1 MTYAPLLTKVPNNP
15 LPEQKQTDEF
25 GADEYKVRYGTGSLL
40 RSVPKF
46 LPGLYLEKLS
56 VRTPEWTRVGAPEVA
71 GIYAKF
77 FLTICAENKG
87 VISNNITTFAEAKTD
102 PLTSPECAWTCIGF

>member
-56 VRTPEWTRVGAPEVA
+56 VRTHEWTRVGAPGVA